1 MIAIAP
7 SLPGLTFTRAERKPE
22 PSPLRSDVAGFVGR
36 TRRGP
41 IGELVRVEGWREY
54 LRIFGGLDSGADTP
68 YALRGYFENG
78 GQVAYVVRLGNN
90 GSAPTPTRALI
101 TFDVKRP
108 SGLSVLSDPPAGFQY
123 RMFDIVAS
131 SPGAWAN
138 RTRVNV
144 QYRLRGVSDSP
155 EVDIAIDAPDEPT
168 EYLAGMPLN
177 NNLEGEIE
185 RRSHLIRLFP
195 KSPISIVTKTGP
207 TRLSWQLE
215 LKNGKNGTA
224 PTPLEYSA
232 ALARLNDTDE
242 VALICLPDLHRDLQ
256 EEDARVLLKDLVA
269 QADALRDRL
278 VLIDAPAKGT
288 NAFLGG
294 GHVVQWANTLRDNP
308 PGAAFRAAAIYHPWI
323 EVPDPLGG
331 VINPLRN
338 MPPCG
343 HVAGAISRLDRERG
357 AHHSPANTPL
367 LEATDLAPRPNA
379 EEQLQ
384 LNTNAVNLLRCI
396 PGHGLQI
403 WGCSTLARVPVS
415 GAASQPFVADHF
427 IAYRRLIHRLVRAIR
442 RVAEPLVFDTN
453 GPELWLTFVRAVT
466 AVLLEAYRGGALK
479 GARPDEAFR
488 VQCDEK
494 TNPPEERE
502 LGRCV
507 CEIAIAPAAP
517 MEFIV
522 LRVAL
527 GSAGSLEVFE
537 S

>member
-1 MIAIAP
+1 MIAVAP
-7 SLPGLTFTRAERKPE
+7 SLPGLTFTRAERQPE
-22 PSPLRSDVAGFVGR
+22 PSPLRSDVAGFIGR

-41 IGELVRVEGWREY
+41 MGELVRIEGWREY
-54 LRIFGGLDSGADTP
+54 LRIFGGLGSSADTS

-78 GQVAYVVRLGNN
+78 GQVAYVVRLSNN
-90 GSAPTPTRALI
+90 DSAPAPAPALI
-101 TFDVKRP
+101 PFDVKRP
-108 SGLSVLSDPPAGFQY
+108 SGFSVLSYPPAGFQHST
-123 RMFDIVAS
+123 FDIVAS
-131 SPGAWAN
+131 SPGDWAN

-144 QYRLRGVSDSP
+144 QYRLRGVSGGP
-155 EVDIAIDAPDEPT
+155 EIDLAIDAPDEPT
-168 EYLAGMPLN
+168 EYLAGLPLSHH
-177 NNLEGEIE
+177 LEVEIE
-185 RRSHLIRLFP
+185 RRSHLIRLVP
-195 KSPISIVTKTGP
+195 KSPVSVISKTGP
-207 TRLSWQLE
+207 TRLFWQLE
-215 LKNGKNGTA
+215 LKNGTNGTA
-224 PTPLEYSA
+224 PTQREYSA
-232 ALARLNDTDE
+232 ALAKLNDADE

-256 EEDARVLLKDLVA
+256 EEEARELLKDLVA
-269 QADALRDRL
+269 QADAMRDRL
-278 VLIDAPAKGT
+278 VLVDAPTKDT
-288 NAFLGG
+288 NAPLAGD
-294 GHVVQWANTLRDNP
+294 HVVQWVNTLRGDP
-308 PGAAFRAAAIYHPWI
+308 PDAAFRAAAIYHPWI

-331 VINPLRN
+331 VISPLRN

-357 AHHSPANTPL
+357 PHHSPANTPL
-367 LEATDLAPRPNA
+367 LDATDLAPRPNA

-384 LNTNAVNLLRCI
+384 LNANAVNLLRCI
-396 PGHGLQI
+396 PGRGLQI
-403 WGCSTLARVPVS
+403 WGGSTLARVPAL
-415 GAASQPFVADHF
+415 GASSSPFVADHF

-466 AVLLEAYRGGALK
+466 SVLLEAYRGGALK

-488 VQCDEK
+488 VRCDEK

-502 LGRCV
+502 LGRCM

-522 LRVAL
+522 LRIAL